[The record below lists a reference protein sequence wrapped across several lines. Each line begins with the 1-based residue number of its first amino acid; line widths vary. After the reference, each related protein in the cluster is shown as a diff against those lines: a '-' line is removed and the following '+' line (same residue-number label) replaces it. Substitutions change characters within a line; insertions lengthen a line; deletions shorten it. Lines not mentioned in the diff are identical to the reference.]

1 MELRH
6 LRYFEAVARH
16 SHVTRAAAELHIAQ
30 PALSKQVS
38 QLEQELGVALFD
50 RVGRNVRLT
59 EAGEA
64 LLPHARAVLAQ
75 IEAARAEMAERVGL
89 RRGRARI
96 GTPPSVGTQLLP
108 RALAKFNQHYTGIEL
123 RLFEAGIQTLLDLLE
138 SGMADMAI
146 STLPVDDPSLTVE
159 PLFTE
164 DLVAVVGPQHPL
176 ANRTSIALNDLSDEP
191 WVLSPDNYELRESTL
206 EACQR
211 AGFVP
216 RVVLDGGEMDTL
228 LRVVVA
234 GMGVMLVPRLAVQS
248 NCCDIAILPVN
259 DQKIQRSLG
268 LVWRSDRVASPAARA
283 LREFLVD
290 YLTQEYAAQALYQTN
305 NGNGNG
311 NGQATTNPASTA
323 STASTNGTNTRRVA

>member
-6 LRYFEAVARH
+6 LKYFEAVARH

-64 LLPHARAVLAQ
+64 LLPHVRAVLAQ
-75 IEAARAEMAERVGL
+75 IESARAEMSERVGL

-108 RALAKFNQHYTGIEL
+108 KALAAFNKRYPGIEL
-123 RLFEAGIQTLLDLLE
+123 RLCEAGIQTLLELLE
-138 SGMADMAI
+138 SGMADLAI
-146 STLPVDDPSLTVE
+146 ATLPVEDQALTVV

-164 DLVAVVGPQHPL
+164 SIVVAVSKEHRF
-176 ANRTSIALNDLSDEP
+176 ANRTTVTLSELSEDA
-191 WVLSPDNYELRESTL
+191 WVLSPNNYELRDATL
-206 EACQR
+206 NACQK
-211 AGFVP
+211 AGFKP

-228 LRVVVA
+228 LRLVEA
-234 GMGVMLVPRLAVQS
+234 GVGIALVPSLVLQNTSHRITGLQ
-248 NCCDIAILPVN
+248 VN
-259 DQKIQRSLG
+259 DCNLERSLG
-268 LVWRSDRVASPAARA
+268 LVWRGDRVASPAARA
-283 LREFLVD
+283 LREFLMEH
-290 YLTQEYAAQALYQTN
+290 LMEEYTTAQVIRQ
-305 NGNGNG
+305 NGHVK
-311 NGQATTNPASTA
+311 QIA
-323 STASTNGTNTRRVA
+323 